1 MKTEYSSFWS
11 HKSPTDFC
19 TSVYR
24 GAPSTIAVGV
34 VRFCMCGSNTRL
46 EQQDKMHPC
55 AKAGDNVKSVP
66 DGNILPSLLR
76 RILLISNN
84 EPPTVLTN
92 ILLLL
97 QVVTDLICTYD

>member
-1 MKTEYSSFWS
+1 MKTEYSSYWS

-24 GAPSTIAVGV
+24 GAPSTIAVSV
-34 VRFCMCGSNTRL
+34 VSCMCGSNTRL
-46 EQQDKMHPC
+46 EQQDKMHPS

-76 RILLISNN
+76 RILLTSSSNN

-92 ILLLL
+92 ILLL
-97 QVVTDLICTYD
+97 QVVTDLIFTYD